1 MIKDTYKIEIA
12 MSTTISAKVVE
23 DIIKREIEEQTG
35 RTIVKFNYNYDGSKF
50 DGFHITFAPE
60 TSSSAAYKS
69 SKTFIEQKWK

>member
-35 RTIVKFNYNYDGSKF
+35 RTIVKFTYHYDGAKF

-60 TSSSAAYKS
+60 TSSSDSYKS